1 MESTPMTKTYLM
13 LACVSGLSLICA
25 LKANDTAYA
34 GNKTLCFEQC
44 TQEAG
49 DRCLS
54 WEKRCL
60 PGEFNQS
67 MARTGEPGLQQ
78 SFKQAVAK
86 LDI

>member
-1 MESTPMTKTYLM
+1 MTKTYLM

-44 TQEAG
+44 TPGATAIG
-49 DRCLS
+49 CLS

-60 PGEFNQS
+60 PGELNQS
-67 MARTGEPGLQQ
+67 MARTGEPGIQQ